1 VARPARAAF
10 FPSSPWAW
18 ALALGL
24 ASLILVAAKP
34 YVIGKPKPDPFLLK
48 ASDRNGRM
56 EIHWDPNLEVVKSAQ
71 SAVLDVLDGSDV
83 RRYPVD
89 AKVLR
94 SGALDYLR
102 NADEATV
109 GLVLIRDG
117 HAIGQAAIQSVAP
130 VTEQVAAER
139 SSPAVA
145 KSRRSRR
152 RLP

>member
-1 VARPARAAF
+1 MARATRAAL

-48 ASDRNGRM
+48 ASDKNGRM
-56 EIHWDPNLEVVKSAQ
+56 EIHWDPHLEVVKSAQ
-71 SAVLDVLDGSDV
+71 SAVLEVLDGPDI

-89 AKVLR
+89 SKVLR

-109 GLVLIRDG
+109 GLILIRDG

-130 VTEQVAAER
+130 VTEQVAAAP
-139 SSPAVA
+139 SPPAA